1 MFNGNWLF
9 FDIDGEKT
17 EDIEEA
23 IYVYIKNDLS
33 EFHQT
38 FDEEY
43 LTAKIIKLNTLYI
56 WNPIFDKYEE
66 YKAEDIISKVLKQIN

>member
-1 MFNGNWLF
+1 MFNSNWLF

-43 LTAKIIKLNTLYI
+43 LTSKIIKLNTLYI

-66 YKAEDIISKVLKQIN
+66 YKTEDIISKVLKQIN